1 MENKYTKLTKL
12 SLKGEILIHTRKTYI
27 ALIAEDILV
36 NKIIPIEYIDKQL
49 YLINFNKGI
58 SNGISNSIFDDT
70 QRLKY
75 INDLLLKE
83 CIKGTSKM
91 ISNMCL

>member
-1 MENKYTKLTKL
+1 MENKYTKLTKS

-58 SNGISNSIFDDT
+58 SNSIIDDT

>member
-1 MENKYTKLTKL
+1 METKYNKINKKI
-12 SLKGEILIHTRKTYI
+12 LKGEILINTRKIYVD
-27 ALIAEDILV
+27 LIAKDLLLH
-36 NKIIPIEYIDKQL
+36 NIIPIEYIDKQL
-49 YLINFNKGI
+49 YLINFNK
-58 SNGISNSIFDDT
+58 GISNSIFDDT

>member
-1 MENKYTKLTKL
+1 MENKYTKITKS

-58 SNGISNSIFDDT
+58 SNSIFNDT

>member
-1 MENKYTKLTKL
+1 MENKYTKLTKS

-58 SNGISNSIFDDT
+58 SNGIIDDT